1 MTAVEEGTRVFV
13 DPADPVFAGHY
24 PGFPILPGLFVV
36 QHVHE
41 AVRDRLPGMRV
52 SAVRRAKFLSPVFP
66 GDSLLIAADL
76 TDDGDDGVLVSAVV
90 STDSGPV
97 VEVKLRYSGS
107 ES

>member
-52 SAVRRAKFLSPVFP
+52 SAVQRAKFLSPVFP
-66 GDSLLIAADL
+66 GDSLLIATTF
-76 TDDGDDGVLVSAVV
+76 TDDGDSVLVSAVV

-107 ES
+107 AS